1 MEIDGIRRVGHQNS
15 RKESKWHHSFAY
27 PLSGLIKHI
36 SLDVRYPSISFTIFD
51 FNNLLKELFR
61 M

>member
-1 MEIDGIRRVGHQNS
+1 MGHQNS